1 MSGVLQALGKYPIV
15 FFKSEFGIIRDD
27 SGLEIDGRLFQAISA
42 LVYVDLICG
51 LWGTQAEAALLH
63 WPFEELICGL

>member
-27 SGLEIDGRLFQAISA
+27 DFIRIEIDGRLMQAISA
-42 LVYVDLICG
+42 LAFVHKSQWIACTKSMDLICG
-51 LWGTQAEAALLH
+51 LA
-63 WPFEELICGL
+63 